1 MINKTA
7 IQRFF
12 GSLQTRMGAAG
23 GIWAQLGRDKD
34 SQSLRVVGSVSMGAR
49 DRVCVLEVGDSW
61 IVVGSGTNGLTTL
74 AQLHKGGQ
82 PLTERVPV
90 PAAGVVLSERPQALA
105 PVAVASLVS
114 DALRSVPSTEASG
127 SAAESAAAPEVAV
140 QSIASAEQAS
150 AQEVTLDGDGFP
162 DPAQA
167 VTVASREALA
177 VSDQIVAAAA
187 TLNRLSSVVESPEEE
202 GVSVQ
207 LGASA
212 LRQET
217 AAEAVAASPADTRP
231 AGNRSFMAVYKEVK
245 TS

>member
-1 MINKTA
+1 MKKTA
-7 IQRFF
+7 LQRFF

-23 GIWAQLGRDKD
+23 GILAHLGRDKD

-49 DRVCVLEVGDSW
+49 DRVCVLEVGESW
-61 IVVGSGTNGLTTL
+61 IVVGSGSNGLTTL

-90 PAAGVVLSERPQALA
+90 PAAGVLVSERSQSLP

-114 DALRSVPSTEASG
+114 DALRSVASEHEEARVDDAAGAPVDSLATVAPAQAEA
-127 SAAESAAAPEVAV
+127 AAEVV
-140 QSIASAEQAS
+140 
-150 AQEVTLDGDGFP
+150 LDGDGFP

-167 VTVASREALA
+167 VSVASREAMA

-187 TLNRLSSVVESPEEE
+187 TLNRLSSVVEPASDD

-207 LGASA
+207 LGGSLAK
-212 LRQET
+212 QEP
-217 AAEAVAASPADTRP
+217 AAVDSSTQAPEGRA